1 MKNIILHKDAKE
13 KIIKAAQELF
23 ARYGF
28 KKTTLDDIAKAA
40 GMTKSALYYYF
51 KNRDDIIKV
60 VASIEINKGKEQLAG
75 VIDSR
80 KAAPD
85 KFAEYVKTRMFVI
98 ESLTSSYNFVAEA
111 YFENYSLVE
120 KLRFE
125 VDREEIITI
134 RKIIEEGIEQKI
146 FNPEDPDLTALN
158 IFNILK
164 GMEHAYLVKNESRK
178 MNKEID
184 NLVILFLQGLV
195 KR

>member
-1 MKNIILHKDAKE
+1 
-13 KIIKAAQELF
+13 
-23 ARYGF
+23 
-28 KKTTLDDIAKAA
+28 
-40 GMTKSALYYYF
+40 MTKSALYYYF

-98 ESLTSSYNFVAEA
+98 ESLSSSYNFVAEA

-164 GMEHAYLVKNESRK
+164 GIEHAYLVKNESRK